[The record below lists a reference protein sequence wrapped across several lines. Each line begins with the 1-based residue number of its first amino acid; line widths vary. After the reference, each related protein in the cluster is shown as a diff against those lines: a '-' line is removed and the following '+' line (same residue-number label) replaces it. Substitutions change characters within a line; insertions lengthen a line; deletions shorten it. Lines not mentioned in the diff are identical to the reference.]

1 MRMVYVF
8 RWWTKFCFKYN
19 WVSVKNVCR
28 FHLLFCNIRSV
39 DTRLTKIIYNCINP
53 NETAQKRVVINE
65 IVFMASSK
73 ILFHLSQG
81 YKIFNSRFTFKPL
94 INNNQQFLICIL
106 RPFKGCFCVL
116 QHLLNQDVFHCFDV
130 LVTIISTMTSFV
142 TTRVGDIVR
151 PSGAKIDTGVTVAAV
166 VLVVSKDTNLCFR
179 PGLVDTNYVESFLVT
194 VGLQRGPR
202 ANELLPR
209 VTAQWSSS
217 VFAICDQWIQGSG
230 LMVDDNRLEL
240 LTDLHSK
247 TDLVKRC
254 VPISR

>member
-1 MRMVYVF
+1 MVYVF
-8 RWWTKFCFKYN
+8 RWWTKFCFRYN
-19 WVSVKNVCR
+19 WVSVKNVFH
-28 FHLLFCNIRSV
+28 FHLLSCNIRSV
-39 DTRLTKIIYNCINP
+39 DTRLTKIIYSCIIP
-53 NETAQKRVVINE
+53 NKTVQKSVVISE
-65 IVFMASSK
+65 TVFMASSK
-73 ILFHLSQG
+73 ILFHLSQC
-81 YKIFNSRFTFKPL
+81 YKISNSRFTFKPL

-106 RPFKGCFCVL
+106 RPFKGCFCVV
-116 QHLLNQDVFHCFDV
+116 QHLLNQDVSHCFDV
-130 LVTIISTMTSFV
+130 LVTIISTRNSFV
-142 TTRVGDIVR
+142 TTRVRLIVV
-151 PSGAKIDTGVTVAAV
+151 SSSAETDTGVTAAAV
-166 VLVVSKDTNLCFR
+166 VLVVSKDTNPCFR
-179 PGLVDTNYVESFLVT
+179 QFLADSTNYVESFLVT

-240 LTDLHSK
+240 MTYLHSK